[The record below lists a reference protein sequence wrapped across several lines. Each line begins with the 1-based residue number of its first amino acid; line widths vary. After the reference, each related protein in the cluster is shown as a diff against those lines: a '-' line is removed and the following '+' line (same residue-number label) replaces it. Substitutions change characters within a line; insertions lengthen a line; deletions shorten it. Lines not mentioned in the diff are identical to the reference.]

1 MYIEKRQRWHSCA
14 KRCVTVRLGGGELV
28 GIRGAGTLLNPPTQA
43 HDIGNDIKLRRARR
57 WYLNWFAKPRI
68 NARNDVRQPTQRADF
83 EKGRI
88 TKGRK
93 IKEEIVPCT
102 LRSRP
107 IGECGS
113 FENNVSPSI
122 PVSTLDR
129 CAPHVRQ
136 YGISTMYISFLYRCR
151 SIFYTTASP
160 LPLVYF
166 RFFFLL
172 DHGTYCYWR
181 RTVTVFK
188 TVTNGLKTR
197 DNMKILRVLRVTV
210 LTREPWCTTKGRFII
225 SKSHCK
231 MVWI

>member
-1 MYIEKRQRWHSCA
+1 MVTIEDNVYMYIEKRQRWHSCA

-93 IKEEIVPCT
+93 IKEETVPCT

-107 IGECGS
+107 IGERGS

-136 YGISTMYISFLYRCR
+136 YGCKHH
-151 SIFYTTASP
+151 
-160 LPLVYF
+160 VYF
-166 RFFFLL
+166 VSLSVSFDTLYNCFAPSLGLLSFFFFFVRSWNILL
-172 DHGTYCYWR
+172 L
-181 RTVTVFK
+181 K
-188 TVTNGLKTR
+188 KNGYRVQDGYEWVENTR
-197 DNMKILRVLRVTV
+197 
-210 LTREPWCTTKGRFII
+210 
-225 SKSHCK
+225 
-231 MVWI
+231 

>member
-1 MYIEKRQRWHSCA
+1 MAFFCA
-14 KRCVTVRLGGGELV
+14 KRCVTVRLGGGGELV

-68 NARNDVRQPTQRADF
+68 NARNDVRQPTQRAEF

-107 IGECGS
+107 IGEHGS

-136 YGISTMYISFLYRCR
+136 YGCEHH
-151 SIFYTTASP
+151 
-160 LPLVYF
+160 VYF
-166 RFFFLL
+166 VSLSFGVVRYSIQLLRPPSLGLLSFFFFFFVRSWNILL
-172 DHGTYCYWR
+172 LKKNGYR
-181 RTVTVFK
+181 VQE

-210 LTREPWCTTKGRFII
+210 LTREPQRCTTKGRFII
-225 SKSHCK
+225 SRSHCK